1 MIRYL
6 TYELEKPQNWLFDN
20 DDEDY
25 SNEPPELLE
34 ELTRT
39 YITNN
44 NDGLAEFLQ

>member
-6 TYELEKPQNWLFDN
+6 TYELEKPQNWVFDN
-20 DDEDY
+20 EDEDY

-39 YITNN
+39 YLLNN
-44 NDGLAEFLQ
+44 NDEYNEF